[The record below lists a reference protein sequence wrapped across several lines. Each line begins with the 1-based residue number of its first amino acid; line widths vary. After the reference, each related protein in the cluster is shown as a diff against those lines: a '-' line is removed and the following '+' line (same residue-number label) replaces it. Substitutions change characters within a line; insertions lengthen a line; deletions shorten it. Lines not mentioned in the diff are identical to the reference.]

1 MRPTPAGVE
10 VARALI
16 ARVKAADSS
25 INRRDELWYASD
37 SDALD
42 RRAWHVRRIAPTDS
56 LRMGNGPVTEWVAR
70 LEKPE
75 QAYTA
80 AVLRDDALRVVLE
93 WLRSELPWCLT
104 WAPVLGSLHRWQ
116 QVWTPNRLRRYEG
129 AAHAERCSRTTG
141 AAPPSYPDG
150 ELSTWAFTWLAC
162 ITWLLCLWRRVDGDG
177 SPDIGCAHVRHCTH
191 CLSYCLRRDAH
202 GKQFCGFGFPPIAQE
217 ANAPHFYFE
226 LVQNKDGSA
235 KNTTNAVVAAS
246 QRANVDFKPLIDHLS
261 ALEYA
266 TKYATKQ
273 EKGSKMVALALN
285 GGKRAGDAR
294 HLGKCCV
301 YLSI

>member
-42 RRAWHVRRIAPTDS
+42 RRDWHVRRFAPADS

-129 AAHAERCSRTTG
+129 AAHAERCSR
-141 AAPPSYPDG
+141 PIVPHG
-150 ELSTWAFTWLAC
+150 ELSIWAFIPQAY
-162 ITWLLCLWRRVDGDG
+162 RR
-177 SPDIGCAHVRHCTH
+177 
-191 CLSYCLRRDAH
+191 
-202 GKQFCGFGFPPIAQE
+202 IAG
-217 ANAPHFYFE
+217 HM
-226 LVQNKDGSA
+226 
-235 KNTTNAVVAAS
+235 T
-246 QRANVDFKPLIDHLS
+246 RANVDFKLGNPYPDPYPDPDPDPDP
-261 ALEYA
+261 E
-266 TKYATKQ
+266 
-273 EKGSKMVALALN
+273 VWC
-285 GGKRAGDAR
+285 KRRSDR
-294 HLGKCCV
+294 L
-301 YLSI
+301 